1 MSTDG
6 YIGRLFGQQI
16 PGAVG
21 FIYGYLLPEE
31 RDALLRLMSNGPT
44 NVDSR
49 HVMAIVRKAREWNTR
64 ADEGQYKIDGEPV
77 IS

>member
-1 MSTDG
+1 
-6 YIGRLFGQQI
+6 
-16 PGAVG
+16 
-21 FIYGYLLPEE
+21 
-31 RDALLRLMSNGPT
+31 MSNGPT